1 MKTYRMVTPQEQ
13 ELYFQQV
20 YPLQD
25 FVFSLVEGVPDLYLS
40 GGTALTRFYFAH
52 RLSDDLEFFIKIHP
66 QEPLEFI
73 QNVKR
78 TDLFARDLAGK
89 LSRAYD
95 IVNEWYYE
103 AYSRFFIRT
112 PDFSMKI
119 DFVREYHHYGELS
132 PQPVGVL
139 LNNLEDI
146 GACKVAAFE
155 DRCEVKDVVDLFF
168 LSKQISLARLFE
180 LADMK
185 RIPLAYEHLL
195 TINTQGLSGAVLMLQ
210 DMHEQE
216 FSSFVLT
223 LKETAE
229 AEIKKKEALLTEAEI
244 KEAVTMNLWDLPSE
258 LKNINPVSKPLL
270 MRRLHTLPLPLRNV
284 LSRQLSFQ

>member
-1 MKTYRMVTPQEQ
+1 
-13 ELYFQQV
+13 
-20 YPLQD
+20 
-25 FVFSLVEGVPDLYLS
+25 
-40 GGTALTRFYFAH
+40 
-52 RLSDDLEFFIKIHP
+52 
-66 QEPLEFI
+66 
-73 QNVKR
+73 
-78 TDLFARDLAGK
+78 
-89 LSRAYD
+89 
-95 IVNEWYYE
+95 
-103 AYSRFFIRT
+103 
-112 PDFSMKI
+112 MKI

-132 PQPVGVL
+132 PQPFGIL

-180 LADMK
+180 LAEMK

-195 TINTQGLSGAVLMLQ
+195 TITTQGLSGAVLMLQ

-229 AEIKKKEALLTEAEI
+229 VEIIKIETLLTEAVI
-244 KEAVTMNLWDLPSE
+244 MNLWDLPSE
-258 LKNINPVSKPLL
+258 LRNINPVSKPLL